1 MIYTEM
7 KSRILSLIVFLTVIA
22 GCGGNPGD
30 RHDCTTDSPALNQ
43 MCDAFNSGAGPLKF
57 TIAEEYG
64 TSNVRGE
71 ISAEGSGAG
80 EGLSVSG
87 HLMID
92 IDPQSD
98 KMYLSGIHIQLSDFI
113 KGVG

>member
-1 MIYTEM
+1 MIVVTM
-7 KSRILSLIVFLTVIA
+7 KTGIFSQIIFLLVIA
-22 GCGGNPGD
+22 GCGGSAGGQY
-30 RHDCTTDSPALNQ
+30 DCHSASEALNQ
-43 MCDAFNSGAGPLKF
+43 LCDVFNANAGPLKF
-57 TIAEEYG
+57 VIAEEYG
-64 TSNVRGE
+64 PVNVHGE

-80 EGLSVSG
+80 ENLSAQG

-98 KMYLSGIHIQLSDFI
+98 KIYLRGIHIELSDFL